1 MPEQASAAT
10 TCAGSRRSRGSHAVF
25 ASLAAIGSI
34 VAASSCCWPL
44 LPFVAAAGFAGGSAF
59 LSAARSY
66 LLGVSILFIAYG
78 FYQARRVK
86 MCGRR
91 PSAFTSLLLWVST
104 AIVVM
109 AVFFPQVMANALASL
124 LAR

>member
-1 MPEQASAAT
+1 MPEQTHAAAT
-10 TCAGSRRSRGSHAVF
+10 STGSGRPRGAHAVF
-25 ASLAAIGSI
+25 ASLAAIGSV

-44 LPFVAAAGFAGGSAF
+44 LPFVAAAGFAGSSTF
-59 LSAARSY
+59 LSVARPY
-66 LLGVSILFIAYG
+66 LLGISVLFIGYG

-86 MCGRR
+86 RCGRR
-91 PSAFTSLLLWVST
+91 PSVVTSLLLWTSA

-109 AVFFPQVMANALASL
+109 AVFFPQVMANAVADL